1 MENGKEEE
9 QEIHSEFRRL
19 GNNLKAVFQGAWQS
33 EERVQL
39 QQDLESGLEE
49 LGDSIRELLE
59 DLETSGTGQ
68 RLKADVE
75 DLRERV
81 ESGELEQ
88 KARAELQHALDL
100 ANKELEKLAERRKY
114 GKDPGEPESD

>member
-1 MENGKEEE
+1 MENGKE

-19 GNNLKAVFQGAWQS
+19 GDNLKAVFQGAWQS

-39 QQDLESGLEE
+39 QKDLESGLAE
-49 LGDSIRELLE
+49 LGESIRELLE

-88 KARAELQHALDL
+88 KARAELQHALAL
-100 ANKELEKLAERRKY
+100 ANQELEKLAERWKSAE
-114 GKDPGEPESD
+114 DPGKPGSD